1 MAGETTITLI
11 GNLTS
16 DPELRFT
23 SSGAA
28 VASFTVASTPRSFN
42 RQSNQWED
50 GQPLFLRCTAWNAL
64 GENVAESLNK
74 GARVIVQGRLQQR
87 SYTDRQGIQRTVV
100 DVTADD
106 VAASLR
112 YAQAVVERNKRQGG
126 TAQFQAQPQPS
137 GSYSAPP
144 GGAPDDPWATAG
156 GSAFDDEPPF

>member
-1 MAGETTITLI
+1 MAGETFIAVI
-11 GNLTS
+11 GNLTA

-23 SSGAA
+23 PSGAA
-28 VASFTVASTPRSFN
+28 VASFTVASTPRTFSK
-42 RQSNQWED
+42 QSNQWED
-50 GQPLFLRCTAWNAL
+50 GHPLFLRCSAWNQLA
-64 GENVAESLNK
+64 ENVAESLGK
-74 GARVIVQGRLQQR
+74 GARVTVYGRLQQR
-87 SYTDRQGIQRTVV
+87 SYTDRQGGQRTVIEV
-100 DVTADD
+100 VADD